1 LAIFYQIIE
10 KYSSDAS
17 GDSSMCD
24 PEVIV
29 APGLVLG
36 VVLGVVL
43 VAGRLQGRM
52 EVLSVVLVQVITGKN
67 TFVRLGLFNPHS
79 SL

>member
-1 LAIFYQIIE
+1 
-10 KYSSDAS
+10 
-17 GDSSMCD
+17 MCD

>member
-1 LAIFYQIIE
+1 
-10 KYSSDAS
+10 
-17 GDSSMCD
+17 MCD
-24 PEVIV
+24 PEVVV

-52 EVLSVVLVQVITGKN
+52 EVLGVVLVQVITGK
-67 TFVRLGLFNPHS
+67 
-79 SL
+79 

>member
-1 LAIFYQIIE
+1 MNFGQLQFCHFFYQIIE
-10 KYSSDAS
+10 KNSSDAS

-52 EVLSVVLVQVITGKN
+52 EVLGVVLVQVIT
-67 TFVRLGLFNPHS
+67 
-79 SL
+79 